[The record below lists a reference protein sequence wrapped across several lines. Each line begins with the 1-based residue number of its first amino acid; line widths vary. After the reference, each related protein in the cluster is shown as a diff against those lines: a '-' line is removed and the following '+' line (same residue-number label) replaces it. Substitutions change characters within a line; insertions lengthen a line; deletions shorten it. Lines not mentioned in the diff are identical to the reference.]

1 MTIDY
6 STCEAYDDRASTANV
21 FVAEDAQ
28 ELTSLS
34 CETSQPGTT
43 VTYEVYRLVDGEGP
57 TDGEL
62 VTKIEETYEYSGY
75 HLVSIP
81 EADRAKARFAKGEH
95 FSVVVTQRGVS
106 GEYLVLAQGGT
117 HEAYHEWAIGVLTAF
132 ESENHNVEAAIIE
145 ELRAQYR
152 NENLEATEE
161 EIDAYIATQAAPSP
175 APRWRP

>member
-43 VTYEVYRLVDGEGP
+43 VTYEVYRLVEGEGP

-62 VTKIEETYEYSGY
+62 VTKIEETYEYGSRTLDAG
-75 HLVSIP
+75 
-81 EADRAKARFAKGEH
+81 RALTRAEMAAMMVNAVDAG
-95 FSVVVTQRGVS
+95 
-106 GEYLVLAQGGT
+106 VLA
-117 HEAYHEWAIGVLTAF
+117 L
-132 ESENHNVEAAIIE
+132 
-145 ELRAQYR
+145 AQ
-152 NENLEATEE
+152 E
-161 EIDAYIATQAAPSP
+161 
-175 APRWRP
+175 